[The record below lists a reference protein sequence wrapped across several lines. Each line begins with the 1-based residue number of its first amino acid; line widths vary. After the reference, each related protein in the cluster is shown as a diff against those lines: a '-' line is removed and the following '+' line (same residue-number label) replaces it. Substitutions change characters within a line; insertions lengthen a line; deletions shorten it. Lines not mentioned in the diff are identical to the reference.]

1 MSAAA
6 NLMGLVTQLQNMECA
21 ISSIIMESAMKLASL
36 TSASIFVVIETED
49 ARRFTGSPHMMQTY
63 LERNMIPSGRDL
75 QIDVDL
81 GARIVHEHPPAYQQ
95 PPFMTTNNGAGTSST
110 ELALTT
116 PSTSTAPQQQQ
127 RPSKPFMKRPAIG
140 PPGGSGESTPSTP
153 PKRSKSIDSP
163 LMTPK
168 IEDQKPEVS
177 ADGSVTNPESSS
189 IRTLED
195 IAGAVTDVVDDDD
208 DSDIEVL
215 ESVSFMESDKI
226 EDSFVNSP
234 ASTSNSSALMSMSA
248 GASVDRRLDN
258 QSFVPVDVSQNQMK
272 IDALRSIE
280 NPLLAFQK
288 GSAEN
293 RLLTSTIYDMGK
305 ELGRTCPHPIDLSH
319 PLTKGFFEMGL
330 RDFIQTLPNLLGN
343 DALMRKG
350 CIDHGKHKISLFSY
364 LKVHAKSGFRRGVA
378 NRRPMSHDNAM

>member
-1 MSAAA
+1 MSATA

-63 LERNMIPSGRDL
+63 LERNMMPGGRDL

-95 PPFMTTNNGAGTSST
+95 PHFMTTNNGAGPSST

-116 PSTSTAPQQQQ
+116 PSTSSAPQQQ
-127 RPSKPFMKRPAIG
+127 RPSKPFMKRPAVG
-140 PPGGSGESTPSTP
+140 PPGGSGDLAPSTP

-163 LMTPK
+163 LVTPK

-189 IRTLED
+189 TRTLED
-195 IAGAVTDVVDDDD
+195 IAGVVTDVVDDDDD

-215 ESVSFMESDKI
+215 ESVSFMESDRI

-234 ASTSNSSALMSMSA
+234 ASTSNSSALMPMSA
-248 GASVDRRLDN
+248 GASADRRLDN

-288 GSAEN
+288 GSIEF
-293 RLLTSTIYDMGK
+293 RLLTSVFYDKGK
-305 ELGRTCPHPIDLSH
+305 EIGQKCPFPPDQKMQ
-319 PLTKGFFEMGL
+319 TRMFFERNFKSFL
-330 RDFIQTLPNLLGN
+330 QTFPELVCDSELSKKAFIEYGN
-343 DALMRKG
+343 AKYTVEAFMR
-350 CIDHGKHKISLFSY
+350 IN
-364 LKVHAKSGFRRGVA
+364 ARNGFRRGLV
-378 NRRPMSHDNAM
+378 SSLSTS

>member
-288 GSAEN
+288 GNIEF
-293 RLLTSTIYDMGK
+293 RLLTSVFYDKGK
-305 ELGRTCPHPIDLSH
+305 EIGQKCPFPSDQKMQTKMFFERNFKSFLQTFPELVCDSDLS
-319 PLTKGFFEMGL
+319 KKA
-330 RDFIQTLPNLLGN
+330 FIEYGN
-343 DALMRKG
+343 AKYTVEAFMR
-350 CIDHGKHKISLFSY
+350 IN
-364 LKVHAKSGFRRGVA
+364 ARNGFRRGLLLT
-378 NRRPMSHDNAM
+378 S